1 MSEPIY
7 LTEVTELGPEVA
19 EFLEAGLLILFQA
32 GAPPELAE
40 IAVLHEPISKRE
52 APPEPGDV
60 LAIGPLEFRI
70 TAVGSKSWQNIQDLG
85 HAVFKFDG
93 SREARLPGNCT
104 AKPRGTELAGKT
116 FRPVVRWEKRSAA
129 HDQEGSRTAAR
140 AEARKP

>member
-40 IAVLHEPISKRE
+40 IAVLHEPVSKRE

-60 LAIGPLEFRI
+60 LAIGSLEFRI
-70 TAVGSKSWQNIQDLG
+70 TAVGSKAWQNVQDLG

-93 SREARLPGNCT
+93 SHEVELPGQINVQ
-104 AKPRGTELAGKT
+104 AQGAELLSQEI
-116 FRPVVRWEKRSAA
+116 RPGVRLEIKAA
-129 HDQEGSRTAAR
+129 QEGQRT
-140 AEARKP
+140 

>member
-40 IAVLHEPISKRE
+40 IAVLHEPISRRE

-60 LAIGPLEFRI
+60 LAIGALEFRI
-70 TAVGSKSWQNIQDLG
+70 TAVGSKAWQNIQDLG
-85 HAVFKFDG
+85 HAVFRFSG
-93 SREARLPGNCT
+93 SGEAELPGEIHLEEQGAEDLGET
-104 AKPRGTELAGKT
+104 I
-116 FRPVVRWEKRSAA
+116 RPGVRVEIRSGGA
-129 HDQEGSRTAAR
+129 
-140 AEARKP
+140 